1 MDILRY
7 IILGLLQGFTEP
19 LPISSSG
26 HIYVL
31 KAILNTTFFNDLS
44 LEIFLNFASFI
55 AILFIFKKDVW
66 RLIKG
71 FINYIKTKGKESKEE
86 FKYCWLLVVG
96 TIPVAV
102 FGFLT
107 KDVLEDLLVR
117 NIFLVGIGFFVTG
130 IALLLAM
137 NSEGDKQD
145 KDITFKDAL
154 LIGIYQA
161 VAIVPGISR
170 SGMTLVGCLLNGFDN
185 KTALKYSF
193 MLYLPVSVGTMIT
206 GFSEFKAQSADFN
219 IILYYCAGMIA
230 AGLLTYIT
238 YNWLT
243 KIVERGKLWRFSI
256 YLFAAAIFTIM
267 LFI

>member
-1 MDILRY
+1 MDFIKY
-7 IILGLLQGFTEP
+7 IILGILQGITEP

-26 HIYVL
+26 HIYIL
-31 KAILNTTFFNDLS
+31 KAILNTNIFNDLS

-55 AILFIFKKDVW
+55 AILLIFKKDVL

-71 FINYIKTKGKESKEE
+71 FFHYIKTKGKESKEE
-86 FKYCWLLVVG
+86 FKYCWLLVIG

-102 FGFLT
+102 LGYLT
-107 KDVLEDLLVR
+107 KDILEDILAR

-130 IALLLAM
+130 IALLLAIDT
-137 NSEGDKQD
+137 EGNKKD
-145 KDITFKDAL
+145 KDITIKDAI
-154 LIGIYQA
+154 LIGLYQA

-185 KTALKYSF
+185 KTSLKYSF
-193 MLYLPVSVGTMIT
+193 MLYLPVSLGTMIT
-206 GFSEFKAQSADFN
+206 GLTEFKTQVIDIN
-219 IILYYCAGMIA
+219 IIMYYFIGMVS
-230 AGLLTYIT
+230 AGLLTYLS

-243 KIVERGKLWRFSI
+243 RIVERGKLWRFSI
-256 YLFAAAIFTIM
+256 YLFAIALFTVM